1 VKNNK
6 NNSKIFRKYVK
17 KIKLIRLVI
26 VLTPFLISLA
36 CLTSPFAAEEDQL
49 DTVGNYIYWDDGIS
63 LTGPVSHVDLK
74 IGGKINYDLG
84 NINSDEELQAGFPDF
99 DGFHND
105 FRRLSVSLFGHAWDF
120 LEFKFEVDF
129 ANVKD
134 IKDQWLRFTKGTI
147 LPHFTFGYMKEP
159 FSLEMLTSST
169 YLTFM
174 EDTLPTKSF
183 APFRNFG
190 VSAAGSWQEKRMT
203 WAGGFFLNTGSYSSV
218 GDSHDQ
224 ISEANG
230 FDLTGRITGLPIYRD
245 EGRELVHL
253 GLSYLHRFR
262 NDAEDD
268 PTAQNRTRPESRLT
282 DDRLV
287 DTSKF
292 YDQGQSLVSLETAWM
307 NGPLSIQGEYFQNF
321 VNSHSS
327 LDFNGWYLQGSWIL
341 TGETRKYQT
350 AGGVFAGISPEK
362 EFRLGENGW
371 GALELALR
379 LSRVDLNDKF
389 IEGGKERNFT
399 AGLNW
404 YLRRK
409 IRFMVNYVHV
419 KVEDRAAP
427 YIDNGRAD
435 IIMSRFQ
442 VNF

>member
-1 VKNNK
+1 MH
-6 NNSKIFRKYVK
+6 KIGA
-17 KIKLIRLVI
+17 IRLI
-26 VLTPFLISLA
+26 IGLIPFLISLA
-36 CLTSPFAAEEDQL
+36 FLTSALAAKQDESN
-49 DTVGNYIYWDDGIS
+49 TVGSYIYWDEGIS
-63 LTGPVSHVDLK
+63 LTGPASHVDLK

-84 NINSDEELQAGFPDF
+84 NINADEELQAAFPDF

-105 FRRLSVSLFGHAWDF
+105 FRRLSVSLFGHAWDT

-129 ANVKD
+129 ANAKD

-169 YLTFM
+169 YLSFM

-190 VSAAGSWQEKRMT
+190 VTAAGSWQEKKMT
-203 WAGGFFLNTGSYSSV
+203 WAGGIFLDTGSYSSI
-218 GDSHDQ
+218 GDSQNQ
-224 ISEANG
+224 ISNADG
-230 FDLTGRITGLPIYRD
+230 YDLTGRITGLPVYRD

-268 PTAQNRTRPESRLT
+268 PTAQDRTRPESRLT

-287 DTSKF
+287 DTSIF
-292 YDQGQSLVSLETAWM
+292 YDQGQDLISLETAWM

-341 TGETRKYQT
+341 TGENRKYHT
-350 AGGVFAGISPEK
+350 AGGIFAGVSPEK
-362 EFRLGENGW
+362 EFRLGESGW

-409 IRFMVNYVHV
+409 IRFMVNYVHA
-419 KVEDRAAP
+419 KVEDRADP

-442 VNF
+442 INF

>member
-1 VKNNK
+1 MH
-6 NNSKIFRKYVK
+6 KIGA
-17 KIKLIRLVI
+17 IRLI
-26 VLTPFLISLA
+26 IGLIPFLIILA
-36 CLTSPFAAEEDQL
+36 FLTSAFAAKQDESN
-49 DTVGNYIYWDDGIS
+49 TVGSYIYWDDGIS
-63 LTGPVSHVDLK
+63 LTGPASHVDLK

-84 NINSDEELQAGFPDF
+84 NINADEELQAAFPDF

-105 FRRLSVSLFGHAWDF
+105 FRRLSVSLFGHAWDM

-169 YLTFM
+169 CLTFM

-190 VSAAGSWQEKRMT
+190 VTAAGSWQEKRMT
-203 WAGGFFLNTGSYSSV
+203 WAGGFFLDSGSYSSI
-218 GDSHDQ
+218 GDSQNQ
-224 ISEANG
+224 ISNANG
-230 FDLTGRITGLPIYRD
+230 YDLTGRITGLPIYRD
-245 EGRELVHL
+245 EGRELIHL

-268 PTAQNRTRPESRLT
+268 PTAQDRTRPESRLT

-287 DTSKF
+287 DTSIF

-341 TGETRKYQT
+341 TGENRKYQT
-350 AGGVFAGISPEK
+350 EGGIFAGVSPEK
-362 EFRLGENGW
+362 EFRLGEGGW

-409 IRFMVNYVHV
+409 IRFMVNYIHV
-419 KVEDRAAP
+419 KIEDRADP

>member
-1 VKNNK
+1 MH
-6 NNSKIFRKYVK
+6 KIGA
-17 KIKLIRLVI
+17 IRLI
-26 VLTPFLISLA
+26 IGLIPFLINLA
-36 CLTSPFAAEEDQL
+36 CLSSAFAAEEEKL
-49 DTVGNYIYWDDGIS
+49 DTVGKYIYWDDGFS
-63 LTGPVSHVDLK
+63 LTGPASHFNLK

-84 NINSDEELQAGFPDF
+84 NINADEELQAGFPDF

-105 FRRLSVSLFGHAWDF
+105 FRRLSVSLFGHAWDI
-120 LEFKFEVDF
+120 LEFKFDVDF

-183 APFRNFG
+183 SPFRNFG
-190 VSAAGSWQEKRMT
+190 VTAAGSWQEKRVT

-218 GDSHDQ
+218 GDSQDQ
-224 ISEANG
+224 ISNADG

-262 NDAEDD
+262 NDSEDD

-292 YDQGQSLVSLETAWM
+292 YDQGQSLISLETAWM
-307 NGPLSIQGEYFQNF
+307 NGPLSIQGEYFHNF

-350 AGGVFAGISPEK
+350 AGGVFAGIIPEK
-362 EFRLGENGW
+362 EFRLGKSGW

-389 IEGGKERNFT
+389 IEGGKEPNFT

>member
-1 VKNNK
+1 MH
-6 NNSKIFRKYVK
+6 KIGA
-17 KIKLIRLVI
+17 IRLI
-26 VLTPFLISLA
+26 IGLIPFLIILA
-36 CLTSPFAAEEDQL
+36 FLTSAFAAKQDESN
-49 DTVGNYIYWDDGIS
+49 TVGSYIYWDDGIS
-63 LTGPVSHVDLK
+63 LTGPASHVDLK

-84 NINSDEELQAGFPDF
+84 NINADEELQAAFPDF

-105 FRRLSVSLFGHAWDF
+105 FRRLSVSLFGHAWDM

-169 YLTFM
+169 CLTFM

-190 VSAAGSWQEKRMT
+190 VTAAGSWQEKRMT
-203 WAGGFFLNTGSYSSV
+203 WAGGFFLDSGSYSSI
-218 GDSHDQ
+218 GDSQNQ
-224 ISEANG
+224 ISNANG
-230 FDLTGRITGLPIYRD
+230 YDLTGRITGLPIYRD
-245 EGRELVHL
+245 EGRELIHL

-268 PTAQNRTRPESRLT
+268 PTAQDRTRPESRLT

-287 DTSKF
+287 DTSIF
-292 YDQGQSLVSLETAWM
+292 YDPGQCLVTLETAWM
-307 NGPLSIQGEYFQNF
+307 NGPLSIQGEYFHNF

-341 TGETRKYQT
+341 TGENRKYQT
-350 AGGVFAGISPEK
+350 EGGIFAGVSPEK
-362 EFRLGENGW
+362 EFRLGEGGW

-379 LSRVDLNDKF
+379 LSRVDLNDKY

-409 IRFMVNYVHV
+409 IRFMVNYIHV
-419 KVEDRAAP
+419 KIEDRPDP

>member
-1 VKNNK
+1 MH
-6 NNSKIFRKYVK
+6 KIGA
-17 KIKLIRLVI
+17 IRLI
-26 VLTPFLISLA
+26 IGLIPFLISLA
-36 CLTSPFAAEEDQL
+36 CLTSAFAAKQDESN
-49 DTVGNYIYWDDGIS
+49 TVGSYIYWDDGIS
-63 LTGPVSHVDLK
+63 LTGPASHVDLK

-84 NINSDEELQAGFPDF
+84 NINADEELQAAFPDF

-105 FRRLSVSLFGHAWDF
+105 FRRLSVSLFGHAWDL

-190 VSAAGSWQEKRMT
+190 VTAAGSWQEKRMT
-203 WAGGFFLNTGSYSSV
+203 WAGGFFLDTGSYSSI
-218 GDSHDQ
+218 GDSQDQ
-224 ISEANG
+224 ISNANG
-230 FDLTGRITGLPIYRD
+230 YNLTGRITGLPIYRD
-245 EGRELVHL
+245 EGRKLVHL
-253 GLSYLHRFR
+253 GLSYLYRFR
-262 NDAEDD
+262 NDAKDD
-268 PTAQNRTRPESRLT
+268 PTAQDRSRPESRLT

-307 NGPLSIQGEYFQNF
+307 NGPLSIQGEYFHNF

-341 TGETRKYQT
+341 TGENRKYQPE
-350 AGGVFAGISPEK
+350 GGIFAGVSPDK
-362 EFRLGENGW
+362 EFRLGEGGW

-399 AGLNW
+399 VGLNW

-419 KVEDRAAP
+419 KVEDRAEP
-427 YIDNGRAD
+427 YIDNGRTD